1 MNYLSHNEFGLNH
14 KPWNNPIKFKD
25 LNNINYWLEQWNL
38 FYKKILNN
46 YQNHN
51 NCFFIIYEELFNQV
65 YIKKLLNK
73 IGINQ
78 NKNIDFNYFRNSN
91 KAKISLD
98 LDDIFLKMQM
108 IFIKVFLT

>member
-1 MNYLSHNEFGLNH
+1 M
-14 KPWNNPIKFKD
+14 
-25 LNNINYWLEQWNL
+25 
-38 FYKKILNN
+38 
-46 YQNHN
+46 
-51 NCFFIIYEELFNQV
+51 FFIIYEELFNQV

-98 LDDIFLKMQM
+98 LDDILKNANDIYKSFLN
-108 IFIKVFLT
+108 LNG